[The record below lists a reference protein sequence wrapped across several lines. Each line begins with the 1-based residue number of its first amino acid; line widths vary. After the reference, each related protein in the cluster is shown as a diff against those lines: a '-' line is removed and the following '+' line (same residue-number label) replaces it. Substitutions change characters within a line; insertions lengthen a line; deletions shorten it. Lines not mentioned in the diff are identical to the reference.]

1 MTEVELIWVEGEIQ
15 HWIRFGDDRD
25 LRILDRR
32 RRVVGFLPGAVFG
45 FVRWRANTYGTVVSK
60 FDILRA
66 VEPGRTVSTVP
77 GITPGGELLLHLSG
91 WHRVEMALQAID
103 AVEALG
109 IDPEEVAPDH
119 WRHVHNRL
127 SAGFAPRSYTRER
140 HRAWLLRRGIAP

>member
-32 RRVVGFLPGAVFG
+32 RRIVGFEPGGVFG
-45 FVRWRANTYGTVVSK
+45 FVRWRANAYGTVASRL
-60 FDILRA
+60 DILRA
-66 VEPGRTVSTVP
+66 VPPGTAVTTVP
-77 GITPGGELLLHLSG
+77 GITPGGEMLLHLSG
-91 WHRVEMALQAID
+91 WPRVEKALRAID
-103 AVEALG
+103 AIEALG

-127 SAGFAPRSYTRER
+127 SVNLPPRPYTCER
-140 HRAWLLRRGIAP
+140 HRAWLKRREIDA

>member
-15 HWIRFGDDRD
+15 HWIRFGDDHD

-45 FVRWRANTYGTVVSK
+45 FVRWRANAYGTVVSRL
-60 FDILRA
+60 DILRA
-66 VEPGRTVSTVP
+66 VEPGRTVTTLP

-91 WHRVEMALQAID
+91 WPRVEKALQAID

-109 IDPEEVAPDH
+109 IDPEEVALDH
-119 WRHVHNRL
+119 WRHVQNRL
-127 SAGFAPRSYTRER
+127 SVGLTPRPYTRER
-140 HRAWLLRRGIAP
+140 HRAWLLRREMTP